1 MDDKYAIFDMPETEI
16 QNKQLKGLL
25 QTKLASYKMTWQTR
39 EETYQFRKERD
50 IKNNVEFPTADDSKA
65 LKMLTN
71 LLKDT
76 EDEIKKLGGT
86 DEDIKKA
93 ISETVSD
100 NVLDRK
106 ELLKRVKHPEKEDNI
121 SEEGKEEPVVDDFK
135 IEYEPSALKEDIEE
149 TEINEDNATATDAV
163 ETLAEDISSTDAKIT
178 TDTITDK
185 LFDTIPLPSK
195 GECYKN
201 KSPKIPVSYLTA
213 YDENLIVSPNLYDD
227 GTFIDVLL
235 KNKIM
240 YKDFD
245 TESLLPGDRD
255 AIILWLRASGYGN
268 EFPVT
273 ATDNETGKQFDTVV
287 DLSKINYKPF
297 NLKGDENG
305 YFDFTLPVSKD
316 KIKFRFLTFA
326 LLKKLQKMN
335 EADDKGIRKN
345 SIEKNMEV
353 VEGYI
358 TEDNRLAKDTKEKL
372 LEAVNRIQ
380 KYGESI
386 TENTDFV
393 SKAVTNKL
401 SLCIVSVNGM
411 SNRQYIAGYV
421 DRMPARDSYA
431 LRTYITNNEPGI
443 DFNVS
448 VKRPESLGGG
458 SVSLFLT
465 LDQFLFF
472 NITEQ

>member
-16 QNKQLKGLL
+16 QKRQLKGLL

-76 EDEIKKLGGT
+76 EEEIKKLGGT

-106 ELLKRVKHPEKEDNI
+106 ELLKRVKHPEKEDDI
-121 SEEGKEEPVVDDFK
+121 VEEGKEEPVVDDFK
-135 IEYEPSALKEDIEE
+135 IKYEPLTLKEDAEE
-149 TEINEDNATATDAV
+149 TETNEDKANDITAN
-163 ETLAEDISSTDAKIT
+163 LSLEDTPSVDAKIT

-201 KSPKIPVSYLTA
+201 KNSKIPVSYLTA

-287 DLSKINYKPF
+287 DLSEINYKPF

-335 EADDKGIRKN
+335 EADDRGIRKN

-358 TEDNRLAKDTKEKL
+358 TEDNRLSKDTKEKL
-372 LEAVNRIQ
+372 LEAVGRIQ

-401 SLCIVSVNGM
+401 SLCIVSVNGI
-411 SNRQYIAGYV
+411 SNRQYIANYV
-421 DRMPARDSYA
+421 DKMPARDSYA

-443 DFNVS
+443 DFNVN